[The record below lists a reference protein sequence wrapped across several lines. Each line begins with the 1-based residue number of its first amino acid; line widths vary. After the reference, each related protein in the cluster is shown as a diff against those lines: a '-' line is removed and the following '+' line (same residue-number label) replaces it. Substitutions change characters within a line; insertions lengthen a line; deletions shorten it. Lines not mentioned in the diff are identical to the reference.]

1 VHGELLT
8 SLRPGE
14 PGKAMSSSRS
24 QTPAQSGPAAE
35 GGGRAHGVTLAG
47 AERLRAGDR
56 IAFDA
61 FITAHWAPLV
71 HYIRDRVRVLEH
83 AQDLAQESFAR
94 VWEQRERL
102 DPSRSVVAYLY
113 RVARNLVI
121 DELRKLDVR
130 RRWEEEALL
139 DEPGAGLGTF
149 GPGPLQRLEAEETLA
164 ALTRAIDTLPVRRRE
179 AFLLVHA
186 HGLSYREAAEVMGTA
201 PQTVA
206 NQVAAAL
213 AEVRRILGMALADT
227 R

>member
-1 VHGELLT
+1 
-8 SLRPGE
+8 
-14 PGKAMSSSRS
+14 MSSSRS
-24 QTPAQSGPAAE
+24 QTESGPAAE
-35 GGGRAHGVTLAG
+35 GGGRAQGVTLAG

-121 DELRKLDVR
+121 DELRRLDVR
-130 RRWEEEALL
+130 RRWEEEARLAG
-139 DEPGAGLGTF
+139 PGSGLGTSD
-149 GPGPLQRLEAEETLA
+149 PGPLERLEAGETLA
-164 ALTRAIDTLPVRRRE
+164 GLARAIDTLPVRRRE

-213 AEVRRILGMALADT
+213 AEVRRLLAVALAET
-227 R
+227 G